1 MKKNK
6 FTETVYTLPTVI
18 ILIILSFSAGSLNQ
32 LYGWN
37 PFLESK
43 NLNVASINDIYT
55 KMQSQFDG
63 TLSSQ
68 QALDG
73 AKQGLVSAAGDPY
86 TEYLTQ
92 KQALELSN
100 ELAGKVSGIGVQV
113 GEKNKQVTVIAPVD
127 GTPAAKA
134 GLKTGDVI
142 AAVDGKTT
150 ASMTLDD
157 AVKKIQGKAGTDVK
171 LTIVRG
177 NQAPFEVTITREDL
191 TIPSIT
197 WNMKGSDI
205 GYIKISTF
213 GDDTSSLID
222 TAATSLKNQGAKK
235 VILDLRDNGGGYLT
249 AGINVASEFLHKDA
263 TVLTLRKNGK
273 TFETDRANGNNKLIG
288 LPTIV
293 LINGGSASASEIV
306 SGALHDNGAAKLLG
320 EKSFGKGSA
329 QDIDN
334 FPDGSELKVTVAHWF
349 TPDGININKT
359 GLTPDYKVTLSES
372 DYNASKDPQLDA
384 AILKLN

>member
-171 LTIVRG
+171 LTL
-177 NQAPFEVTITREDL
+177 Q
-191 TIPSIT
+191 
-197 WNMKGSDI
+197 
-205 GYIKISTF
+205 
-213 GDDTSSLID
+213 
-222 TAATSLKNQGAKK
+222 
-235 VILDLRDNGGGYLT
+235 
-249 AGINVASEFLHKDA
+249 
-263 TVLTLRKNGK
+263 
-273 TFETDRANGNNKLIG
+273 
-288 LPTIV
+288 
-293 LINGGSASASEIV
+293 V
-306 SGALHDNGAAKLLG
+306 SGLFLL
-320 EKSFGKGSA
+320 SC
-329 QDIDN
+329 
-334 FPDGSELKVTVAHWF
+334 
-349 TPDGININKT
+349 
-359 GLTPDYKVTLSES
+359 LSPVES
-372 DYNASKDPQLDA
+372 LF
-384 AILKLN
+384 